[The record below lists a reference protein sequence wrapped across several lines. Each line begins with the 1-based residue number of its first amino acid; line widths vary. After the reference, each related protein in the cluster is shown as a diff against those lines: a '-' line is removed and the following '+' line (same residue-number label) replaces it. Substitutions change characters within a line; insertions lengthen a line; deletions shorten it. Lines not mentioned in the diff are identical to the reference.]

1 MHLEILN
8 ALLSLPAV
16 AGKDFRSS
24 EFGRGLLFRSLIR
37 NIRKR
42 QLQLADAL
50 IA

>member
-16 AGKDFRSS
+16 AGEDFRSL
-24 EFGRGLLFRSLIR
+24 ELDAILFRSLVR
-37 NIRKR
+37 SVGKR